1 MTPSTVLVNGL
12 GRFGDGAAL
21 LFEGRATSYRAL
33 AARVEAWV
41 AELDRLE
48 VAPGAAVAVGA
59 DFTPEPC
66 ALLLALMASGRVAVP
81 FSDPAPD
88 QGRLEHAQVSAI
100 FTFAGDRLVETQ
112 RRPQVVPHALYQTLR
127 ARGAPGLV
135 LFTSGSSGRPKAPL
149 LDLDRLLDRPSALRP
164 ARRTVAF
171 LLFDHI
177 GGLNTLFHALG
188 SGDTVVTVPER
199 SPEVVC
205 AAIARHRAQLLPT
218 TPTFLRMLL
227 MAGAH
232 QRHDLSSL
240 ELVTYGA
247 EPMPAST
254 LAQIGAALPGLRL
267 KQTYG
272 MSEIGILPTK
282 SRDSGSLWLK
292 AGGPG
297 YETKLAGGRL
307 FVRAAGAMLGYLGE
321 PSPFDAEG
329 WLDTGDAVETDGD
342 WIRIL
347 GRSTECINV
356 GGQKVHPAEVE
367 SVLLELDNIE
377 DVLVRAR
384 PNPVTGQVV
393 AATVRL
399 RAQED
404 LDGLRRRLRQFC
416 RERLAPYKIPASV
429 EIAETPLHGARF
441 KKERAEKAW

>member
-1 MTPSTVLVNGL
+1 MTPTSALVSGL
-12 GRFGDGAAL
+12 GGFAEREAIVFDGT
-21 LFEGRATSYRAL
+21 ATSYSAL
-33 AARVEAWV
+33 AALVGGWV
-41 AELDRLE
+41 GALERLG
-48 VAPGAAVAVGA
+48 VPAGGPVAVCG
-59 DFTPEPC
+59 DFAPEPC
-66 ALLLALMASGRVAVP
+66 ALLLALLATGRVAVP
-81 FSDPAPD
+81 FSDGAD
-88 QGRLEHAQVSAI
+88 EARLAHAQAGLV
-100 FTFAGDRLVETQ
+100 FTFAGNRLVET
-112 RRPQVVPHALYQTLR
+112 RRGPGSEPHALYQTLQ

-135 LFTSGSSGRPKAPL
+135 LFTSGSSARPKAPL
-149 LDLDRLLDRPSALRP
+149 LDLDRLLPRSGRPRP
-164 ARRTVAF
+164 PRRAVAF

-177 GGLNTLFHALG
+177 GGLNTMFHTLG
-188 SGDTVVTVPER
+188 SGDTLVTVPDR
-199 SPEVVC
+199 SPEAVC
-205 AAIARHRAQLLPT
+205 AVIARHRAQLLPT

-227 MAGAH
+227 LSGAH

-254 LAQIGAALPGLRL
+254 LAQLGAALPGLRL

-297 YETKLAGGRL
+297 FETKLVNGRL
-307 FVRAAGAMLGYLGE
+307 FVRAHGAMIGYLGE

-347 GRSTECINV
+347 GRTTECINV

-367 SVLLELDNIE
+367 SVLLEVDNVE
-377 DVLVRAR
+377 DALVRAR

-393 AATVRL
+393 AATLRL
-399 RAQED
+399 RQPED
-404 LDGLRRRLRQFC
+404 PDELRRRIRQFC
-416 RERLAPYKIPASV
+416 RARLAPYKIPASV

-441 KKERAEKAW
+441 KKERAEKAQ